1 LNPNGT
7 AAISVRGLTK
17 HYGDVEAVRGI
28 DFDVAPGEVFGFLGP
43 NGAGKSTTISMLCTL
58 TAPTSGTAKIHGC
71 DIVTDGSAVRR
82 NIGVVFQ
89 DSTID
94 HYLTGQQ
101 NLAFQAA
108 LYGMSKAE
116 GARRVQEL
124 MELVGLW
131 ERRSSLTRT
140 YSGGMKRRLE
150 IARGLLHSPRVLFLD
165 EPTVGLDPQTRKAI
179 WNYLRELREAE
190 DITVFMTTH
199 YMEEAEHCDRIAI
212 IDRGV
217 LIALDTP
224 AALKAGVGEDRVVIH
239 TGDHETVV
247 TALRK
252 RFDIEAEA
260 HEDVVTFTVPDGE
273 AFIPRL
279 FSEGG
284 LPIDSIEMA
293 RPSLDDVFIKRTGF
307 SLRDAESSG
316 RPAGDEPLRMMGR
329 R

>member
-1 LNPNGT
+1 MNSNGT

-17 HYGDVEAVRGI
+17 HYDDVEAVRGI

-58 TAPTSGTAKIHGC
+58 TAPTAGTARIHGC
-71 DIVTDGSAVRR
+71 DVVTQGSAVRR

-94 HYLTGQQ
+94 RYLTGEQ
-101 NLAFQAA
+101 NLRFQAS
-108 LYGMSKAE
+108 LYGMSKQE
-116 GARRVQEL
+116 GARRIKDL
-124 MELVGLW
+124 LDLVGLW
-131 ERRSSLTRT
+131 ERRSSLTDT

-212 IDRGV
+212 MDHGV
-217 LIALDTP
+217 VIALDTP
-224 AALKAGVGEDRVVIH
+224 AALKAGVGEDRIHIH
-239 TGDHETVV
+239 TGDGETVV
-247 TALRK
+247 AALRE
-252 RFDIEAEA
+252 RFGIKAEV
-260 HEDVVTFTVPDGE
+260 HDDVVTFSVPDGE
-273 AFIPRL
+273 VFIPQL
-279 FSEGG
+279 FAGGG
-284 LPIDSIEMA
+284 LPIDSVQMA

-316 RPAGDEPLRMMGR
+316 RPAGDARLRAMGR